1 MSACFLFAV
10 LLFQAAPAAPN
21 EDLQRGKN
29 AYDRGEFAR
38 AVEIVHPLVYPEIR
52 LQTEGQI
59 VQAHRILGVAYLFE
73 NNQTEATH
81 EFRRLLQLMPDY
93 HFDPLLDPPVVVD
106 FFDTVRKGYEAELGV
121 LEGKRKAME
130 QARQRDKEECDKVR
144 GGPTVIEKRVGRN
157 SFTTNFI
164 PFGAG
169 QFQNGHR
176 KKGWGFLVTESML
189 GAVSVG
195 AFATNIAVY
204 GLRPQRPC
212 RYDVGGSTAC
222 PANAIDHTDE
232 NRSRWLT
239 RVQVASG
246 AMFFAAVAWGVIDA
260 IYFFRPET
268 QLSLA
273 DAPKRA
279 NTAGTVRISPTVMGR
294 AFGPG
299 LSFRF

>member
-1 MSACFLFAV
+1 LGASFLFAA
-10 LLFQAAPAAPN
+10 LLFQAAPAVPN

-38 AVEIVHPLVYPEIR
+38 VVEIVRPLLYPEIR
-52 LQTEGQI
+52 LQSEGLI

-73 NNQTEATH
+73 KDQTEATH

-93 HFDPLLDPPVVVD
+93 HFDPLLDPPEVVD
-106 FFDTVRKGYEAELGV
+106 FFNNVRKGYEAEIGD
-121 LEGKRKAME
+121 LEARHKAME

-144 GGPTVIEKRVGRN
+144 AGPTVIERRVGRN
-157 SFTTNFI
+157 SFTTNFV

-176 KKGWGFLVTESML
+176 KKGWAFFISESML
-189 GAVSVG
+189 GAVSIG
-195 AFATNIAVY
+195 AFATNLALY
-204 GLRPQRPC
+204 GFRPQRPC
-212 RYDVGGSTAC
+212 RYDVGSSAC
-222 PANAIDHTDE
+222 PVDDIDHTDE

-239 RVQVASG
+239 RIQVASG
-246 AMFFAAVAWGVIDA
+246 AMFFGAVAWGILDA
-260 IYFFRPET
+260 IYFYRPET

-273 DAPKRA
+273 DAPKHP
-279 NTAGTVRISPTVMGR
+279 TSIGTVRLSPAVMDR
-294 AFGPG
+294 AIGPG

>member
-1 MSACFLFAV
+1 V
-10 LLFQAAPAAPN
+10 PN

-38 AVEIVHPLVYPEIR
+38 VVEIVRPLLYPEIR
-52 LQTEGQI
+52 LQSEGLI

-73 NNQTEATH
+73 KDQTEATH

-93 HFDPLLDPPVVVD
+93 HFDPLLDPPEVVD
-106 FFDTVRKGYEAELGV
+106 FFNNVRKGYEAEIGD
-121 LEGKRKAME
+121 LEARHKAME
-130 QARQRDKEECDKVR
+130 QARRRDKEECDKVR
-144 GGPTVIEKRVGRN
+144 AGPAVIEKRVGRN

-176 KKGWGFLVTESML
+176 VKGWAFFVSETVL
-189 GAVSVG
+189 GAVSIG
-195 AFATNIAVY
+195 AFATNLAVY
-204 GLRPQRPC
+204 GFRPQRPC
-212 RYDVGGSTAC
+212 RYDPGSTAC
-222 PANAIDHTDE
+222 PVDDIDHTDE

-246 AMFFAAVAWGVIDA
+246 AMFFGAVAWGILDA
-260 IYFFRPET
+260 IYFYRPET

-273 DAPKRA
+273 DAPKHPTSIGTLRLSPAVMDRA
-279 NTAGTVRISPTVMGR
+279 I
-294 AFGPG
+294 GPG